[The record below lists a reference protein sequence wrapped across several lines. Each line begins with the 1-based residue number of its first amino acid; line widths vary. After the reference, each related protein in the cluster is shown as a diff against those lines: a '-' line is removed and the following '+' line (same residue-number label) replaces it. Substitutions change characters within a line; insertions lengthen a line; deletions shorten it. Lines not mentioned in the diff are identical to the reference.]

1 MADAIHKRFVHQV
14 DVTYAPNELD
24 ATCLTLRGRPSYRNC
39 AKCMTR
45 RETVILVAV
54 DSDSVVVG
62 APDSTTRADRTFP
75 AALTS
80 EALAPE
86 ADALVRYEYRKGW
99 EVQEL

>member
-1 MADAIHKRFVHQV
+1 
-14 DVTYAPNELD
+14 
-24 ATCLTLRGRPSYRNC
+24 
-39 AKCMTR
+39 MTR

-62 APDSTTRADRTFP
+62 APDPTTRADRTFP

>member
-1 MADAIHKRFVHQV
+1 M
-14 DVTYAPNELD
+14 
-24 ATCLTLRGRPSYRNC
+24 
-39 AKCMTR
+39 
-45 RETVILVAV
+45 VAV

-80 EALAPE
+80 EVLAPE